1 MREQGGEWRE
11 SGVDTV
17 VGGQGREMD
26 FVVAGVALLLRNS
39 RLGAAG
45 ATRSQ
50 GGRRIEPPEKF
61 NILRRKAEL
70 RTRLSSARASGA
82 LKQAREGL
90 LVSGRL
96 GVGFVDDDGSIV
108 RLIRARG
115 AAAVGDGLLEQ
126 EGEAF
131 CDTGV
136 LGANVRHFADV
147 RAEIVELQVGQA
159 LFLCVGI
166 AGFSPAA

>member
-1 MREQGGEWRE
+1 M
-11 SGVDTV
+11 
-17 VGGQGREMD
+17 
-26 FVVAGVALLLRNS
+26 
-39 RLGAAG
+39 
-45 ATRSQ
+45 
-50 GGRRIEPPEKF
+50 
-61 NILRRKAEL
+61 
-70 RTRLSSARASGA
+70 
-82 LKQAREGL
+82 
-90 LVSGRL
+90 SGRL
-96 GVGFVDDDGSIV
+96 GVGVVDDDGSIV

-136 LGANVRHFADV
+136 LGANVRRFADV